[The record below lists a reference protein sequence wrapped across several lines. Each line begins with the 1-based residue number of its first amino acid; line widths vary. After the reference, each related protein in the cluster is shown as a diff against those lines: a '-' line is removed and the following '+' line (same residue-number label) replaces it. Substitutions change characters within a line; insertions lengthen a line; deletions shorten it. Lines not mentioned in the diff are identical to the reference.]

1 MVTEQISLKSKV
13 PEEDNISRFRT
24 LPVPLQILLIC
35 VPVFLG
41 GWAVEIADHELA
53 EVVFAAIK
61 NYLTMPCKQPVLP
74 VNAPSKYSY
83 FDSEST

>member
-1 MVTEQISLKSKV
+1 MVTEQLSPKSMV

-35 VPVFLG
+35 IPVFLG

-53 EVVFAAIK
+53 EVVLSLIHI
-61 NYLTMPCKQPVLP
+61 
-74 VNAPSKYSY
+74 
-83 FDSEST
+83 SEPTRH